1 MFRRTKLPGL
11 IIVFFLTTGC
21 VFTPEAELVMQYE
34 GQLDPLMG
42 KGPEEVF
49 PLVTGQWKFEFLSNW
64 AKVNPT
70 PEIALER
77 THRSAPF
84 SKKEAQKIFEENGY
98 YDVMIYFRKAGEGSK
113 SIPGMDAE
121 RMLSYHGGREIKYT
135 SYVVLRM
142 VFQDKKLH
150 NYHFFHFKIGS

>member
-11 IIVFFLTTGC
+11 TIVFFLMTGC
-21 VFTPEAELVMQYE
+21 ILSPEAKLVKQYE
-34 GQLDPLMG
+34 GQVDPLMG
-42 KGPEEVF
+42 KGPEEVIS
-49 PLVTGQWKFEFLSNW
+49 LVTDHWKFKFLSKW

-98 YDVMIYFRKAGEGSK
+98 YDVIIYFKMAGKGSANVWD
-113 SIPGMDAE
+113 GEDDMV
-121 RMLSYHGGREIKYT
+121 LTYHSHEIKYT
-135 SYVVLRM
+135 NYVVVRM

-150 NYHFFHFKIGS
+150 NYHFFHLKIGS